1 VYARP
6 IRHHTAEVLFLTEGR
21 KVEIT
26 VVGSGT
32 VVPRL
37 KRRQSCVVVR
47 AGGQTLVFDLG
58 SGAVRGMLRSGL
70 DPFAVDRIF
79 FTHLHPDHTVDVVPL
94 LFAINY
100 GAQEKRTLPL
110 YITGPD
116 PFLRFWASVMEVW
129 GKWMAGDY
137 ATLVS
142 ELPHECR
149 SPIGLAGC
157 RLWWAPAEHR
167 RESIAYRLDAE
178 GGAFVY
184 TGDTE
189 YSESVVEL
197 ARGADTLLI
206 ECSFP
211 DEAPVPGHL
220 TPSGVARIASEA
232 GVRRVVL
239 THIYPAVDDP
249 SLPSEVGRGFDGE
262 ILIAEDGLTFDV

>member
-1 VYARP
+1 M
-6 IRHHTAEVLFLTEGR
+6 
-21 KVEIT
+21 EIT

-37 KRRQSCVVVR
+37 ERRQSCVVVR
-47 AGGQTLVFDLG
+47 AGGQALVFDLG

-70 DPFAVDRIF
+70 DPFVVDRIF

-100 GAQEKRTLPL
+100 GAPEKRTLPL
-110 YITGPD
+110 YVTGPE
-116 PFLRFWASVMEVW
+116 PFLRFWGSVMEVW
-129 GKWMAGDY
+129 GEWMTGEH

-142 ELPHECR
+142 ELPQECP
-149 SPIGLAGC
+149 SPIDLAGC
-157 RLWWAPAEHR
+157 RLSWAPAEHR

-189 YSESVVEL
+189 YSQSVVEL
-197 ARGADTLLI
+197 ARSADTLLI

-211 DEAPVPGHL
+211 DEAPVAGHL

-239 THIYPAVDDP
+239 THIYPAAEELDLVT
-249 SLPSEVGRGFDGE
+249 EVGRGFEGE
-262 ILIAEDGLTFDV
+262 ILVADDGLEFEV

>member
-1 VYARP
+1 
-6 IRHHTAEVLFLTEGR
+6 
-21 KVEIT
+21 
-26 VVGSGT
+26 
-32 VVPRL
+32 
-37 KRRQSCVVVR
+37 VVVR

-70 DPFAVDRIF
+70 DPFSVDRIF

-100 GAQEKRTLPL
+100 GASEKRARRLHL
-110 YITGPD
+110 TGPE
-116 PFLRFWASVMEVW
+116 PFLRFWGSVMEVW
-129 GKWMAGDY
+129 GAWMTGDY

-149 SPIGLAGC
+149 SLIDLTGC
-157 RLWWAPAEHR
+157 RLSWAPAKHR

-189 YSESVVEL
+189 YSQSVVEL

-232 GVRRVVL
+232 SVKRVVL
-239 THIYPAVDDP
+239 THIYPAIDNP
-249 SLPSEVGRGFDGE
+249 SLPLDVATGYDGE
-262 ILIAEDGLTFDV
+262 IVVAEDGLRLDV